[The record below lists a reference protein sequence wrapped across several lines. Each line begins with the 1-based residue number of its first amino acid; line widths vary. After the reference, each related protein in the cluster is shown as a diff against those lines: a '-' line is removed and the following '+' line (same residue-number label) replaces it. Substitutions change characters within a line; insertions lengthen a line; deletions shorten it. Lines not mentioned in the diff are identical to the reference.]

1 MVLLD
6 IGFGNVVNAE
16 RIVSMVSPD
25 SAPIKRIVSDA
36 KERGL
41 VIDASYGRKTKTV
54 IVVDSGHIILSSLEP
69 DVLAQTAKG
78 SGTDA

>member
-6 IGFGNVVNAE
+6 IGFGNVVNAD
-16 RIVSMVSPD
+16 RVISMVSPD
-25 SAPIKRIVSDA
+25 SAPIKRIVTDA

-54 IVVDSGHIILSSLEP
+54 IVTDSGHVILSSLEP
-69 DVLAQTAKG
+69 DVLAKSMKG
-78 SGTDA
+78 SDSNA